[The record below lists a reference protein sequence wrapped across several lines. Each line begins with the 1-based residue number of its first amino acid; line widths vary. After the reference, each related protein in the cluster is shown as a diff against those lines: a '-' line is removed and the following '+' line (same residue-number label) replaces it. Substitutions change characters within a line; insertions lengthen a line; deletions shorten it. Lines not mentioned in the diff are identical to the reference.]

1 MITSQT
7 ELYGVIGYP
16 IRHSLSP
23 VFQNALLKY
32 AGINGVYLA
41 FEVKPEDLKKAVLGF
56 KAIGVR
62 GINVTIPHKEAI
74 MEYLDEIDPV
84 AQEIG
89 AVNTVKFEEGKA
101 IGYNTD
107 WIGFLRA
114 LKMLLPSIE
123 GKRVLL
129 LGAGG
134 TARAVIYALL
144 YEGAKLY
151 IWNRTKERALE
162 LVKKFNDRLT
172 AVSRPEEVVEKVSVV
187 VNTTSVGLKEE
198 DPEIFDYSLITQ
210 EHTVVDVIYRETKLI
225 KRAKEIGAKYLDG
238 LPMLLWQGIESFRI
252 WNGCEVP
259 YSVALRAVENY
270 LNAKV
275 Y

>member
-172 AVSRPEEVVEKVSVV
+172 AVSRPEEVVEKVSLI

>member
-23 VFQNALLKY
+23 VFQNALLEY

-144 YEGAKLY
+144 YERAELFL
-151 IWNRTKERALE
+151 WNRTKEKALE
-162 LVKKFNDRLT
+162 LVKRFNDRLT
-172 AVSRPEEVVEKVSVV
+172 AVNRPEEVIEKVSVI

-198 DPEIFDYSLITQ
+198 DPEIFDYSLITK
-210 EHTVVDVIYRETKLI
+210 EHVVFDVIYRETKLI
-225 KRAKEIGAKYLDG
+225 KRAKEVGAKYMDG

-252 WNGCEVP
+252 WNGCQAP

>member
-41 FEVKPEDLKKAVLGF
+41 FEVKPEDLKEAVLGF
-56 KAIGVR
+56 KAIGVK

-89 AVNTVKFEEGKA
+89 AVNTVKFEEGRA

-144 YEGAKLY
+144 YERAELFL
-151 IWNRTKERALE
+151 WNRTKERALE
-162 LVKKFNDRLT
+162 LVKRFNDRLT
-172 AVSRPEEVVEKVSVV
+172 VVSRPEEVVEKVSVV

-225 KRAKEIGAKYLDG
+225 KRAKEVGAKYLDG

-252 WNGCEVP
+252 WNGCQVP

>member
-56 KAIGVR
+56 KAIGVK

-89 AVNTVKFEEGKA
+89 AVNTVKFEEGRA

-107 WIGFLRA
+107 WIGFLRV

-144 YEGAKLY
+144 YEGAKLFL
-151 IWNRTKERALE
+151 WNRTKERALE
-162 LVKKFNDRLT
+162 LVKRFNDRLT
-172 AVSRPEEVVEKVSVV
+172 AVSRPEEVIEKVSVI

-225 KRAKEIGAKYLDG
+225 KRAKEVGAKYLDG

-252 WNGCEVP
+252 WNGCQVP